1 MNRMNVK
8 KIIAAVFAAETSDPR
23 VRAASIALVSLIVNV
38 AVAVLRSQGV
48 A

>member
-1 MNRMNVK
+1 MDVRKV
-8 KIIAAVFAAETSDPR
+8 IAAVFAAETTDPK

-38 AVAVLRSQGV
+38 AVAVLRAHGV